1 MHKTDR
7 IIEKKVAEQG
17 FVVLYLLDSDLAYG
31 YTVGLSQYG
40 LPDIVLTGFSQE
52 NTLSFLNIV
61 ARYLVEKK
69 QYALNSAIEG
79 LFNMPVAFMPLKTEV
94 DKDTYFCRKFE
105 FDENHQRNTDL
116 VTVVFGDAA
125 GKLLGEKGCDNG
137 WFDKTAAFSALVN

>member
-52 NTLSFLNIV
+52 NTLRFLNIV

-79 LFNMPVAFMPLKTEV
+79 LFNMPVMFMPLK
-94 DKDTYFCRKFE
+94 
-105 FDENHQRNTDL
+105 N
-116 VTVVFGDAA
+116 
-125 GKLLGEKGCDNG
+125 
-137 WFDKTAAFSALVN
+137 